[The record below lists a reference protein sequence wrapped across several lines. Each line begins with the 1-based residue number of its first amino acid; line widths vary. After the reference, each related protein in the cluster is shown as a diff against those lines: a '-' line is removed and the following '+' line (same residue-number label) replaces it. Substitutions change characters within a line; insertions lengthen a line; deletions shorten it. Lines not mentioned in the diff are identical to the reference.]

1 MFKDITKTV
10 RGGLAASNQIIT
22 EVIMSHTIRNE
33 RTRGYL
39 DKLERRR
46 VVQRLARDMKAI
58 NLQDAFDQEDY
69 LDEINFE

>member
-1 MFKDITKTV
+1 
-10 RGGLAASNQIIT
+10 
-22 EVIMSHTIRNE
+22 MSHTIRNE